1 MIICSFMMPNLYARN
16 ETFSLTI
23 HLNTSR
29 WCCIFILSHIR
40 STKMVGMCIQS
51 FKNNQQNKINRN
63 IRVISHKKFDI
74 HNCHPKY
81 YTIYHLLITFSLCSP
96 ICIIAFYEKC
106 NSFKRSIYFFFL
118 KTTCTLPAFN
128 DNCIFML
135 DMLHLSHKRKWILD
149 DVAIFDNA
157 VTTSS
162 FCGIGP
168 LPLIPHYANGFSL
181 DSKDSIVKWK
191 TSKNHLLRT

>member
-1 MIICSFMMPNLYARN
+1 
-16 ETFSLTI
+16 
-23 HLNTSR
+23 
-29 WCCIFILSHIR
+29 
-40 STKMVGMCIQS
+40 
-51 FKNNQQNKINRN
+51 
-63 IRVISHKKFDI
+63 
-74 HNCHPKY
+74 
-81 YTIYHLLITFSLCSP
+81 
-96 ICIIAFYEKC
+96 
-106 NSFKRSIYFFFL
+106 
-118 KTTCTLPAFN
+118 
-128 DNCIFML
+128 ML

-191 TSKNHLLRT
+191 TSKNQRIIYWGPKALFFAIVSMSQSLSHLMLKLFIYFGVKIYFAMLSLHSLSYYLPKMCLKRYLVLLFWKVFIYRFAPIMYISYWVVL